1 MQEKRTLS
9 GWANMQQIRL
19 LDLKYYDDNNLYSY
33 EEYRKIVP
41 RNVGVPMAKPEI
53 SETSVIDINNLIV
66 KKEDNYQLADAIVS
80 ELKLI
85 DEQEKRLKE
94 TKEELK
100 QNILSEMES
109 KNILKLETDDLT
121 ITYIAPAERETFDSK
136 KFREENSDLYD
147 EYVKFS
153 PVKSSIRIK
162 VK

>member
-1 MQEKRTLS
+1 M
-9 GWANMQQIRL
+9 
-19 LDLKYYDDNNLYSY
+19 
-33 EEYRKIVP
+33 
-41 RNVGVPMAKPEI
+41 
-53 SETSVIDINNLIV
+53 
-66 KKEDNYQLADAIVS
+66 
-80 ELKLI
+80 KLI
-85 DEQEKRLKE
+85 KVENEIGILDTEVSKKVAEFEKAIKE
-94 TKEELK
+94 IKEKEEELK

-153 PVKSSIRIK
+153 PVKSSIRVK